1 MVNICVT
8 CSSSRIIP
16 STINVIKEIN
26 SDYRFIG
33 IDILEDDLN
42 KSYLDKFYKIE
53 KPEEKEYTK
62 NVLEIVKKES
72 IDFILV
78 LSDEEAFVLTED
90 KIRRQFASLGC
101 EILLPNHDLIR
112 ICNDKGLLMKEFKK
126 YIFLEEKFYFVNNAS
141 DLEKCIGLFDY
152 PNQSFIL
159 KPRKGRGSRGVI
171 VVDESGDIG
180 EHFLGKNKNKIP
192 LSTLKKYFY
201 KKDDLNLIATP
212 YYSAKDYN
220 IDVMAYKGEVCY
232 SLIQQ
237 RIQPSFGPIL
247 TAKIVLD
254 EDIYDLV
261 KKVINV
267 FNVTGLI
274 NIEIARR
281 GTDNVPKIYEIN
293 PRPSAAFA
301 FLYYQNA
308 DPIND
313 LIKCAKNEKPLSK
326 RFIKMNIKRFWDQYY
341 SYDES

>member
-16 STINVIKEIN
+16 STIKLIKDRN

-33 IDILEDDLN
+33 IDISEDDLN
-42 KSYLDKFYKIE
+42 ECYLDKFYKIQ
-53 KPEEKEYTK
+53 KPEEEDYIK
-62 NVLEIVKKES
+62 NLLNIVKKES

-78 LSDEEAFVLTED
+78 LSDEEAFVLTENN
-90 KIRRQFASLGC
+90 IRRELSSLGC
-101 EILLPNHDLIR
+101 EILLPNHELIR
-112 ICNDKGLLMKEFKK
+112 ICNDKGLLMNEFKK
-126 YIFLEEKFYFVNNAS
+126 YEFLDEKFYFVNNS
-141 DLEKCIGLFDY
+141 NDLNKCIDLFDY
-152 PNQSFIL
+152 PNKSFIL
-159 KPRKGRGSRGVI
+159 KPRVGRGSRGVI
-171 VVDESGDIG
+171 LVDESGDIG
-180 EHFLGKNKNKIP
+180 EYFLGKNKNKIP
-192 LSTLKKYFY
+192 LSALKENFY
-201 KKDDLNLIATP
+201 RKNNLNLIATP

-232 SLIQQ
+232 SLMQE

-247 TAKIVLD
+247 SAKIILD
-254 EDIYDLV
+254 QDIYDLV
-261 KKVINV
+261 CKVIKV
-267 FNVTGLI
+267 LNVTGLI

-281 GTDNVPKIYEIN
+281 GFDNVPKIYEIN

-301 FLYYQNA
+301 FLYYQKA

-341 SYDES
+341 SND